1 VRERPSA
8 LLFLELLEL
17 PLGLFDQRCAA
28 DRGVELLDQLN
39 DNPLFHPPLLV
50 ETVRMALFAP
60 GRSRAASSE
69 RQLVMEA
76 TRKAGH
82 RSKWRDECTVFPC
95 RHGRWISSALIRK
108 RRIRSCKT
116 GDR

>member
-39 DNPLFHPPLLV
+39 DNPLFHPPPSGRDSADGPVRARTFQSGFIRAPVSDGSDPKGWPSIKMARRMHRLSVPSRPLDIQRIDQETADTLV
-50 ETVRMALFAP
+50 QD
-60 GRSRAASSE
+60 GR
-69 RQLVMEA
+69 
-76 TRKAGH
+76 
-82 RSKWRDECTVFPC
+82 
-95 RHGRWISSALIRK
+95 
-108 RRIRSCKT
+108 
-116 GDR
+116 